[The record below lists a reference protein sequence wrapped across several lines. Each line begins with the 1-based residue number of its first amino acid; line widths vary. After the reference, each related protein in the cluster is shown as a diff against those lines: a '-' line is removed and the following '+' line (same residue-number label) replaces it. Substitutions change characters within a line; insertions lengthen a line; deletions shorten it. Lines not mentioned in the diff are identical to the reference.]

1 MAVKISPDYI
11 DLLNKA
17 VEREIQVSLQYILQH
32 AKMEKL
38 RTKNHPR
45 KHPSSTKPPTTQSE
59 RFLREISIQE
69 MKHAAAII
77 ERIYYLGGKAS
88 TKSAKSPS
96 ATA

>member
-38 RTKNHPR
+38 VRRTLPENILLEK
-45 KHPSSTKPPTTQSE
+45 TTYDRLE
-59 RFLREISIQE
+59 
-69 MKHAAAII
+69 
-77 ERIYYLGGKAS
+77 
-88 TKSAKSPS
+88 KS
-96 ATA
+96 

>member
-38 RTKNHPR
+38 VRRTIPENILLRQNHLRRSWKVPKRNLHPR
-45 KHPSSTKPPTTQSE
+45 NETCRRNNRAHLLPW
-59 RFLREISIQE
+59 R
-69 MKHAAAII
+69 
-77 ERIYYLGGKAS
+77 
-88 TKSAKSPS
+88 KSLN
-96 ATA
+96 